1 MRCQCILTPMLFRST
16 SNIVN
21 AAEKVIS
28 GDASKGKV
36 DDPRRAMTPQ
46 RGSGPSPRIVACA
59 DERAEGKG
67 QLVFR

>member
-1 MRCQCILTPMLFRST
+1 
-16 SNIVN
+16 VN

-28 GDASKGKV
+28 GDVSKEKV

-67 QLVFR
+67 VVLMGGLS